1 MSRTGLLLAP
11 LALASMLTAASS
23 ALAHPS
29 TLPPAE
35 ESAGPTAFGVLPGLA
50 AAIAEEAP
58 NEDWQAVASAGH
70 PAGAAIGLAVAMLV
84 LLAFRRRDALAV
96 ATVLASLVL
105 IFENGVH
112 SVHHLGDDQGA
123 SECAAAVATTHLAG
137 ASTEPPSAEAFHVL
151 RHERLAATTPAIP
164 ACQTFRPDIGRAPP
178 M

>member
-1 MSRTGLLLAP
+1 MSRAGLLLAV
-11 LALASMLTAASS
+11 LALASMLVAASS
-23 ALAHPS
+23 ALAHPP
-29 TLPPAE
+29 TVLPAE
-35 ESAGPTAFGVLPGLA
+35 ESADPTAFGVLPGLA

-58 NEDWQAVASAGH
+58 NEDWQAVASGH

-84 LLAFRRRDALAV
+84 LLALRRRKALAV

-151 RHERLAATTPAIP
+151 RLDRLPATTPAIL